1 MLTLEIP
8 QQSKRLVL
16 RFYKCVNPRLGIIA
30 PAGLMLTKMYYVT
43 WDCFFKK
50 VIVEVVTTSTK
61 TTHLF
66 FLVFSCAEAIDS
78 I

>member
-1 MLTLEIP
+1 MLTLEIL

-16 RFYKCVNPRLGIIA
+16 RFYKCANPYLGIIA
-30 PAGLMLTKMYYVT
+30 PAGLILAKMYYIT
-43 WDCFFKK
+43 WDCFFKN
-50 VIVEVVTTSTK
+50 VIVEEVISTK
-61 TTHLF
+61 TPHLV